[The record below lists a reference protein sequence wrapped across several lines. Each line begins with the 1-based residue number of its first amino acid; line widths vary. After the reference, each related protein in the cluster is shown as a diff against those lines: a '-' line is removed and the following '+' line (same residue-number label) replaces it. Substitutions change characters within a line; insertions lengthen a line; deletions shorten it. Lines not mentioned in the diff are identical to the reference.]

1 MATLK
6 ESAMAYE
13 PPQTLNIADL
23 DKIPIDLEVK
33 DGEGKDKDGEVFK
46 YKYATIEGKD
56 YRIAGSVLGGIKA
69 ILQKMPSLKFVT
81 VIKQGTG
88 MNTRYT
94 VMPWME
100 TKKENIF
107 VGGEEKIEG

>member
-23 DKIPIDLEVK
+23 DKIPIDLDVK
-33 DGEGKDKDGEVFK
+33 DGEGKDKDGEMFK
-46 YKYATIEGKD
+46 YKYTTIDGKD

-69 ILQKMPSLKFVT
+69 ILQKMPTLEFVT

-94 VMPWME
+94 VMPYIAA
-100 TKKENIF
+100 T
-107 VGGEEKIEG
+107 EEKIEG

>member
-23 DKIPIDLEVK
+23 DKIPIDLDVK
-33 DGEGKDKDGEVFK
+33 DGEGKDKDGEMFK
-46 YKYATIEGKD
+46 YKYTTIDGKD

-69 ILQKMPSLKFVT
+69 ILQKMPTLEFVT

-94 VMPWME
+94 VMPYIAAM
-100 TKKENIF
+100 
-107 VGGEEKIEG
+107 EEKIEG